1 MKMDKKNIDRIST
14 PVPAVSADFDSHR
27 IIVVWLFI
35 STLILV
41 LFTIATL
48 LYSYITGDEILSTL
62 LVVVIAGVLGSFVS
76 ALNRIYSSKD
86 VFPKEMYKDFLKGA
100 NGYLIAY
107 STIPPLVGAIS
118 AAVLYV
124 VFAGQIIS
132 GALFPDFSCLPEGKG
147 CTNFMSFLA
156 NWSPKNPQ
164 DFAKA
169 IVWGFLAGFSERLVP
184 DILNKVS
191 SDAAATK

>member
-1 MKMDKKNIDRIST
+1 VADDTKQNEVTIPNS
-14 PVPAVSADFDSHR
+14 SAEFDAHR
-27 IIVVWLFI
+27 VIVVWLFI
-35 STLILV
+35 STFILV
-41 LFTIATL
+41 LFTTGAL
-48 LYSYITGDEILSTL
+48 LHSASTGKEILSTL
-62 LVVVIAGVLGSFVS
+62 VVVVIAGVLGSFVS

-86 VFPKEMYKDFLKGA
+86 IFPNGKYRDFLKGA
-100 NGYLIAY
+100 SGYLIAY

-132 GALFPDFSCLPEGKG
+132 GALFPEFACAPKGNG
-147 CTNFMSFLA
+147 CTEFVAFLD

-169 IVWGFLAGFSERLVP
+169 IVWGFMAGFSERLVP

-191 SDAAATK
+191 SDAIAS